1 MLQLLQCI
9 YHLRPPV
16 LIAIWYWFVDQYQT
30 WALGDYTSDMENK
43 WPVKSQL
50 LRTILPEIEQ
60 IVWKRNVEF
69 EEKFSK
75 SKLSDDKEMRIK

>member
-1 MLQLLQCI
+1 
-9 YHLRPPV
+9 
-16 LIAIWYWFVDQYQT
+16 
-30 WALGDYTSDMENK
+30 MENK

-60 IVWKRNVEF
+60 IVWKWNVKF
-69 EEKFSK
+69 EKKFSK